1 MGGFAHRQPPPR
13 PEPPRAH
20 RGEAYVPPQS
30 RWAEPLSEIERI
42 EYADGSVRY
51 KVVSASGE
59 RCLSWDFGG
68 AVHFRWLWQ
77 ARRALRAWQKSEQAH
92 TVVNTK
98 RIR

>member
-1 MGGFAHRQPPPR
+1 MVRFAYRQPPR
-13 PEPPRAH
+13 PFS
-20 RGEAYVPPQS
+20 V
-30 RWAEPLSEIERI
+30 EPLSEIERI

-77 ARRALRAWQKSEQAH
+77 ARRALRAWQKREAAN
-92 TVVNTK
+92 TVASTR